1 MLLFMCDY
9 AIFYAPI
16 MPVYAHVY
24 ARDCANYCAHM
35 HCDVDLRSRRMWAA
49 SYRLTRLVMYESS
62 ELLESFCT
70 GHARV
75 RAERG
80 GDGGDG
86 AVADAPVLGRRCC
99 CSCTSSLGG

>member
-1 MLLFMCDY
+1 MGSFP
-9 AIFYAPI
+9 AAS
-16 MPVYAHVY
+16 AHICEVFVTDLSCPH
-24 ARDCANYCAHM
+24 AL
-35 HCDVDLRSRRMWAA
+35 DVDLRSRRMRAA
-49 SYRLTRLVMYESS
+49 SYRLTRLEMYESS

-75 RAERG
+75 RAEQG

-99 CSCTSSLGG
+99 CSCTTSLGG